1 LGPGPLGSNGQM
13 NLKLVRESTDY
24 GNLDERL
31 ELLDA
36 VR

>member
-1 LGPGPLGSNGQM
+1 M

-24 GNLDERL
+24 GNLDARL

-36 VR
+36 VSGIGMVQ

>member
-1 LGPGPLGSNGQM
+1 M

-24 GNLDERL
+24 GNLDKRL

-36 VR
+36 VSGIGMVQ